1 MSQSQSKFSLWNDLS
16 VGVKLTL
23 IPIFFILVL
32 VTVLYSTI
40 STSRDQQG
48 NIEIVEKVGRQRML
62 QQNHFATA
70 LLVNQGKATRERLD
84 YIRKAWLDGQKAL
97 TFGGP
102 ILVRMNETETMEI
115 PGAPSEELRELLKS
129 QTQAITTSIQEVD
142 RLLKTPTDSPEYDE
156 ILNGLLEKEKE
167 IQEYGMQIARG
178 FTRHMEGQ
186 VDKLIQTEVFV
197 VGCAALLSFLFSWFI
212 ARSISLPLQRVVESA
227 NQIATGNLRIE
238 KLPMKSRDEL
248 GILGVAFNN
257 MLDNLKDLSSQILSV
272 TGNINSAAAEILAST
287 QQQASSTKEQAA
299 TVQEIS
305 ATMQEISQS
314 GTEITDKAKQVAAS
328 AEATSAAGDQGI
340 NAVKVT
346 SRLMEG
352 IRQQVEDVATK
363 IVSLSERTQAIGE
376 IVSTVNEI
384 AEQSNLLA
392 LNASIEAASAG
403 EQGSRFAVVAGE
415 MRNLAQRAKEST
427 VQVGTILG
435 EIQRGINGTV
445 MLTEEA
451 VKRSDSGQQ
460 QATITEQ
467 TIHQMSRTTVE
478 SVHAFQQIIASTSQQ
493 QIGFD
498 QVTQGMRDIR
508 QATEQTAIGTAQL
521 EKALANLNELSLQL
535 GKAVSRYQI

>member
-1 MSQSQSKFSLWNDLS
+1 MTQTSRNAWGDLS
-16 VGVKLTL
+16 VGVKLLFIPLFFLL
-23 IPIFFILVL
+23 ILA
-32 VTVLYSTI
+32 TVLYSTV
-40 STSRDQQG
+40 STSKEQQG
-48 NIEIVEKVGRQRML
+48 NIEVVEKVGRQRML
-62 QQNHFATA
+62 QQQHFATA
-70 LLVNQGKATRERLD
+70 LLVMQGKATRERLD

-97 TFGGP
+97 TYGGP
-102 ILVRMNETETMEI
+102 ILVRMNQPETMVVA
-115 PGAPSEELRELLKS
+115 PAPSDYLRSLLVAQTELISES
-129 QTQAITTSIQEVD
+129 VEEVD
-142 RLLKTPTDSPEYDE
+142 RLLATQADSPGYTEL
-156 ILNGLLEKEKE
+156 LNSLLAKEAE
-167 IQEYGMQIARG
+167 IQNFGIDLAKGY
-178 FTRHMEGQ
+178 TRHMEAQ
-186 VDKLIQTEVFV
+186 VDELIRTEIIVA
-197 VGCAALLSFLFSWFI
+197 VGAGLVSFLFSWFI
-212 ARSISLPLQRVVESA
+212 ARSISLPLQRVVQSA
-227 NQIATGNLRIE
+227 DSIATGNLRLE
-238 KLPMKSRDEL
+238 KVPVASSDEIGRL
-248 GILGVAFNN
+248 GSSFNN
-257 MLDNLKDLSSQILSV
+257 MLDNLKELSGQILSV

-314 GTEITDKAKQVAAS
+314 GNEISEKAKQVAAT
-328 AEATSAAGDQGI
+328 AEATSAAGESGL
-340 NAVKVT
+340 NAVRTT

-363 IVSLSERTQAIGE
+363 IVALSERTQTIGE

-445 MLTEEA
+445 MMTEEA

-460 QATITEQ
+460 QAEITEQ
-467 TIHQMSRTTVE
+467 TIHQMTRTTVE

-508 QATEQTAIGTAQL
+508 QATEQTAIGTSQL

-535 GKAVSRYQI
+535 RAAVSRYQI

>member
-1 MSQSQSKFSLWNDLS
+1 MTQTTRSTWSDLS
-16 VGVKLTL
+16 VGIKLTF
-23 IPIFFILVL
+23 IPLFFIVILAS
-32 VTVLYSTI
+32 VLYSTV
-40 STSRDQQG
+40 STSQEQQG
-48 NIEIVEKVGRQRML
+48 NIEVVEKVGRQRML
-62 QQNHFATA
+62 QQQHFATA
-70 LLVNQGKATRERLD
+70 LLIIQGKATREKMD
-84 YIRKAWLDGQKAL
+84 YIRKVWLDGQKAL
-97 TFGGP
+97 TYGGP
-102 ILVRMNETETMEI
+102 ILARINQTETVQME
-115 PGAPSEELRELLKS
+115 PAPSEYLRSLLQAQTDVITASVVEVDKLLATTIESPAYAELLS
-129 QTQAITTSIQEVD
+129 S
-142 RLLKTPTDSPEYDE
+142 LLA
-156 ILNGLLEKEKE
+156 KEGE
-167 IQEYGMQIARG
+167 IQDFGINIARG
-178 FTRHMEGQ
+178 YTLHMQKQ
-186 VDKLIQTEVFV
+186 VDEMIQTQIGV
-197 VGCAALLSFLFSWFI
+197 VAVAGLLSFLFSWFI
-212 ARSISLPLQRVVESA
+212 ARSISGPLQRVVESA
-227 NQIATGNLRIE
+227 DSIATGNLRVE
-238 KLPMKSRDEL
+238 KMHVSSNDEIGKL
-248 GILGVAFNN
+248 GRSFNN
-257 MLDNLKDLSSQILSV
+257 MLENLKELSGQILNV

-314 GTEITDKAKQVAAS
+314 GNEITEKAKQVAAS
-328 AEATSAAGDQGI
+328 AEATSAAGESGI
-340 NAVKVT
+340 NAVKTT

-363 IVSLSERTQAIGE
+363 IVALSERTQAIGE

-427 VQVGTILG
+427 VQVGAILG

-445 MLTEEA
+445 MMTEEA
-451 VKRSDSGQQ
+451 VKRSDSGKQ
-460 QATITEQ
+460 QAEITEQ
-467 TIHQMSRTTVE
+467 TIHQMTRTTVE

-508 QATEQTAIGTAQL
+508 QATEQTAIGTSQL

-535 GKAVSRYQI
+535 RAAVSRYQV

>member
-1 MSQSQSKFSLWNDLS
+1 MTQTSRSTWNDLS
-16 VGVKLTL
+16 VGIKLTF
-23 IPIFFILVL
+23 IPLFFIIILAS
-32 VTVLYSTI
+32 VLYSTV
-40 STSRDQQG
+40 STSHEQQA
-48 NIEIVEKVGRQRML
+48 NIEVVEKVGRQRML
-62 QQNHFATA
+62 QQQHFATA
-70 LLVNQGKATRERLD
+70 LLIMQGKATREKLE

-97 TFGGP
+97 TYGGP
-102 ILVRMNETETMEI
+102 ILVRLNQPETMMLE
-115 PGAPSEELRELLKS
+115 PAPSEYLR
-129 QTQAITTSIQEVD
+129 
-142 RLLKTPTDSPEYDE
+142 
-156 ILNGLLEKEKE
+156 GLLQAQSELINASVLE
-167 IQEYGMQIARG
+167 
-178 FTRHMEGQ
+178 
-186 VDKLIQTEVFV
+186 VDKLLATSIEAPDYTELLTGLLAKEAEIQDFGINIAKGYTLHMQKQVDEMIQTQIAV
-197 VGCAALLSFLFSWFI
+197 VAVAAVLSFLFSWFI

-227 NQIATGNLRIE
+227 DSIATGNLRVE
-238 KLPMKSRDEL
+238 KMNVTSNDEIGRL
-248 GILGVAFNN
+248 GRSFNN
-257 MLDNLKDLSSQILSV
+257 MLENLKELSGQILNV

-314 GTEITDKAKQVAAS
+314 GNEITEKAKQVAAS
-328 AEATSAAGDQGI
+328 AEATSAAGESGI
-340 NAVKVT
+340 NAVKTT

-363 IVSLSERTQAIGE
+363 IVALSERTQAIGE

-427 VQVGTILG
+427 VQVGAILG

-445 MLTEEA
+445 MMTEEA
-451 VKRSDSGQQ
+451 VKRSDSGKQ
-460 QATITEQ
+460 QAEITEQ
-467 TIHQMSRTTVE
+467 TIHQMTRTTVE

-508 QATEQTAIGTAQL
+508 QATEQTAIGTSQL

-535 GKAVSRYQI
+535 RTAVSRYQV

>member
-1 MSQSQSKFSLWNDLS
+1 MTQTTRSTWSDLS
-16 VGVKLTL
+16 VGIKLTF
-23 IPIFFILVL
+23 IPLFFIIILASI
-32 VTVLYSTI
+32 LYSTV
-40 STSRDQQG
+40 STSREQQG
-48 NIEIVEKVGRQRML
+48 NIEVVEKVGRQRML
-62 QQNHFATA
+62 QQQHFATA
-70 LLVNQGKATRERLD
+70 LLIMQQKATREKMD

-97 TFGGP
+97 TYGGP
-102 ILVRMNETETMEI
+102 ILARLNQPETVQME
-115 PGAPSEELRELLKS
+115 PAPSEYLRSLLQA
-129 QTQAITTSIQEVD
+129 QTEVITASVQEVD
-142 RLLKTPTDSPEYDE
+142 RMLATTIESPVYAELLTS
-156 ILNGLLEKEKE
+156 LQAKEAE
-167 IQEYGMQIARG
+167 IQDFGINIARG
-178 FTRHMEGQ
+178 YTLHMQKQ
-186 VDKLIQTEVFV
+186 VDEMIQTQIAV
-197 VGCAALLSFLFSWFI
+197 VAVAALLSFLFSWFI

-227 NQIATGNLRIE
+227 NSIATGNLRLE
-238 KLPMKSRDEL
+238 KMNVSSNDEIGKL
-248 GILGVAFNN
+248 GRSFNN
-257 MLDNLKDLSSQILSV
+257 MLENLKELSGQILNV

-314 GTEITDKAKQVAAS
+314 GNEITEKAKQVAAS
-328 AEATSAAGDQGI
+328 AEATSAAGESGI
-340 NAVKVT
+340 NAVKTT

-363 IVSLSERTQAIGE
+363 IVALSERTQAIGE

-427 VQVGTILG
+427 VQVGAILG

-445 MLTEEA
+445 MMTEEA
-451 VKRSDSGQQ
+451 VKRSDSGKQ
-460 QATITEQ
+460 QAEITEQ
-467 TIHQMSRTTVE
+467 TIHQMTRTTVE

-508 QATEQTAIGTAQL
+508 QATEQTAIGTSQL

-535 GKAVSRYQI
+535 RTAVSRYQV

>member
-1 MSQSQSKFSLWNDLS
+1 MPQIPRSSWNDLS
-16 VGVKLTL
+16 VGAKLTF
-23 IPIFFILVL
+23 IPLFFLCILGL
-32 VTVLYSTI
+32 VLYSTI
-40 STSRDQQG
+40 STSKDQQG
-48 NIEIVEKVGRQRML
+48 NIEVVEKVGRQRML
-62 QQNHFATA
+62 QQQHFATA
-70 LLVNQGKATRERLD
+70 LLIMQGKATRERLD
-84 YIRKAWLDGQKAL
+84 YIRTTWLDGQKAL
-97 TFGGP
+97 TYGGP
-102 ILVRMNETETMEI
+102 ILIRLNKPETMEMK
-115 PGAPSEELRELLKS
+115 PAPSSHLQGLLQA
-129 QTQAITTSIQEVD
+129 QTQLINDSVKEIDKLLGTPVD
-142 RLLKTPTDSPEYDE
+142 SPDYEEIIARLLA
-156 ILNGLLEKEKE
+156 KETE
-167 IQEYGMQIARG
+167 IQTFGMEIAKG
-178 FTRHMEGQ
+178 YTLHMEGQ
-186 VDKLIQTEVFV
+186 VDQLIQTEVMIAI
-197 VGCAALLSFLFSWFI
+197 AAGLLSFLFSWFI
-212 ARSISLPLQRVVESA
+212 ARSISLPLQRVAESA
-227 NQIATGNLRIE
+227 DSIATGNLRIE
-238 KLPMKSRDEL
+238 KMSVSSRDEIGKL
-248 GILGVAFNN
+248 GTAFNN
-257 MLDNLKDLSSQILSV
+257 MLDNLKELSGQILSV

-314 GTEITDKAKQVAAS
+314 GNEITEKAKQVAAS
-328 AEATSAAGDQGI
+328 AEATSAAGESGI
-340 NAVKVT
+340 NAVKTT

-445 MLTEEA
+445 MMTEEA
-451 VKRSDSGQQ
+451 VKRSDSGKQ
-460 QATITEQ
+460 QAEITEQ
-467 TIHQMSRTTVE
+467 TIHQMTRTTVE

-508 QATEQTAIGTAQL
+508 QATEQTAVGTSQL
-521 EKALANLNELSLQL
+521 EKALANLNDLSLQL
-535 GKAVSRYQI
+535 RTAVSRYQV

>member
-1 MSQSQSKFSLWNDLS
+1 MSQSQSKLSFWNDLS
-16 VGVKLTL
+16 VGVKLIL
-23 IPIFFILVL
+23 IPVFFILVL

-40 STSRDQQG
+40 TTSRDQQG

-70 LLVNQGKATRERLD
+70 LLLMQGKATRERLD
-84 YIRKAWLDGQKAL
+84 YIRKTWLDGQKAL

-102 ILVRMNETETMEI
+102 ILVRMNETETMDI
-115 PGAPSEELRELLKS
+115 PGAPSDELRELLKS
-129 QTQAITTSIQEVD
+129 QTLAITASIQDVE
-142 RLLKTPTDSPEYDE
+142 RMLKTAQDTPEYDE
-156 ILNGLLEKEKE
+156 ILNSLLEKEKE
-167 IQEYGMQIARG
+167 IQEFGMQIARG
-178 FTRHMEGQ
+178 YTRHMEGQ

-197 VGCAALLSFLFSWFI
+197 VACAALLSFLFSWSI

-227 NQIATGNLRIE
+227 NQIATGNLRLE
-238 KLPMKSRDEL
+238 KLPMKSRDEI

-340 NAVKVT
+340 SAVKTT

-451 VKRSDSGQQ
+451 VKRSDSGKQ
-460 QATITEQ
+460 QADITEQ

-508 QATEQTAIGTAQL
+508 QATEQTAVGTAQL

-535 GKAVSRYQI
+535 GKAVSRYQV

>member
-1 MSQSQSKFSLWNDLS
+1 MTQSTRSIWSDLS
-16 VGVKLTL
+16 VGIKLTF
-23 IPIFFILVL
+23 IPIFFILIL
-32 VTVLYSTI
+32 ASVLYSTVT
-40 STSRDQQG
+40 TSREQQG
-48 NIEIVEKVGRQRML
+48 NIEVVEKVGRQRML
-62 QQNHFATA
+62 QQQHFATA
-70 LLVNQGKATRERLD
+70 LLIAQGKASREKLD
-84 YIRKAWLDGQKAL
+84 YLRKVWLDGQKAL
-97 TFGGP
+97 TYGGP
-102 ILVRMNETETMEI
+102 ILVRLNQSEVMQVE
-115 PGAPSEELRELLKS
+115 PAPSEYLRSLLQA
-129 QTQAITTSIQEVD
+129 QTDLINASVPEVD
-142 RLLKTPTDSPEYDE
+142 RLLATAPDSTDYAE
-156 ILNGLLEKEKE
+156 LLTSLLAKEAE
-167 IQEYGMQIARG
+167 IQDFGINIAKGYTLHMQK
-178 FTRHMEGQ
+178 Q
-186 VDKLIQTEVFV
+186 VDELIKMEISV
-197 VGCAALLSFLFSWFI
+197 AAVAGLLSFLFSFFI
-212 ARSISLPLQRVVESA
+212 ARSISVPLQRVVESA
-227 NQIATGNLRIE
+227 DSIATGNLRVE
-238 KLPMKSRDEL
+238 KMNVTSNDEIGRL
-248 GILGVAFNN
+248 GRSFNN
-257 MLDNLKDLSSQILSV
+257 MLENLKELSGQILNV

-314 GTEITDKAKQVAAS
+314 GNEITEKAKQVAAS
-328 AEATSAAGDQGI
+328 AEATSAAGESGI
-340 NAVKVT
+340 NAVKTT

-363 IVSLSERTQAIGE
+363 IVALSERTQAIGE

-445 MLTEEA
+445 MMTEEA
-451 VKRSDSGQQ
+451 VKRSDSGKQ
-460 QATITEQ
+460 QAEITEQ
-467 TIHQMSRTTVE
+467 TIHQMTRTTVE

-508 QATEQTAIGTAQL
+508 QATEQTAVGTSQL

-535 GKAVSRYQI
+535 RAAVSRYQI

>member
-1 MSQSQSKFSLWNDLS
+1 MTQTTHTGWNNLS
-16 VGVKLTL
+16 VSTKLIF
-23 IPIFFILVL
+23 IPVFFLVVL
-32 VTVLYSTI
+32 AAILYSTYTNLK
-40 STSRDQQG
+40 SQQG

-62 QQNHFATA
+62 QQNHFSTA
-70 LLVNQGKATRERLD
+70 LLTAQGKATRERLN
-84 YIRKAWLDGQKAL
+84 YIREVWLDGQKAL
-97 TFGGP
+97 TKGGK
-102 ILVRMNETETMEI
+102 IVIRMNEPEMMDI
-115 PGAPSEELRELLKS
+115 PGAPSDYLKGMLEDQTKLIEDSIKQVDQLL
-129 QTQAITTSIQEVD
+129 D
-142 RLLKTPTDSPEYDE
+142 TPIESPAYSE
-156 ILNGLLEKEKE
+156 ILTSLLAKENE
-167 IQEYGMQIARG
+167 IQTIGVELAKGY
-178 FTRHMEGQ
+178 THHMEDQ
-186 VDKLIQTEVFV
+186 LEDLIQLQGV
-197 VGCAALLSFLFSWFI
+197 VVLVAGILSFLFSWSI

-227 NQIATGNLRIE
+227 NNIATGNLRME
-238 KLPMKSRDEL
+238 KLTVNGNDEIGKL
-248 GILGVAFNN
+248 GIAFNN
-257 MLDNLKDLSSQILSV
+257 MLDNLKSLSSQILAV

-314 GTEITDKAKQVAAS
+314 GTEITEKAKQVAAS
-328 AEATSAAGDQGI
+328 AEATSAAGESGI
-340 NAVKVT
+340 NAVKTT

-451 VKRSDSGQQ
+451 VKRSDTGKQ
-460 QATITEQ
+460 QADITEQ
-467 TIHQMSRTTVE
+467 TIHQMTRTTVE
-478 SVHAFQQIIASTSQQ
+478 SVHAFQQIIGSTSQQ

-521 EKALANLNELSLQL
+521 EKALANLNELSLEL
-535 GKAVSRYQI
+535 RSAVSRYQI

>member
-1 MSQSQSKFSLWNDLS
+1 MTQTSRNAWGDLS
-16 VGVKLTL
+16 VGVKLLFIPLFFLL
-23 IPIFFILVL
+23 ILA
-32 VTVLYSTI
+32 TVLYSTV
-40 STSRDQQG
+40 STSKEQQG
-48 NIEIVEKVGRQRML
+48 NIEVVEKVGRQRML
-62 QQNHFATA
+62 QQQHFATA
-70 LLVNQGKATRERLD
+70 LLVMQGKATRERLD

-97 TFGGP
+97 TYGGP
-102 ILVRMNETETMEI
+102 ILVRMNQPETMVVA
-115 PGAPSEELRELLKS
+115 PAPSDYLRSLLVAQTEL
-129 QTQAITTSIQEVD
+129 ITESVEEVD
-142 RLLKTPTDSPEYDE
+142 RLLASQADSPGYTEL
-156 ILNGLLEKEKE
+156 LNGLLAKEAE
-167 IQEYGMQIARG
+167 IQNFGIDLAKGY
-178 FTRHMEGQ
+178 TRHMEAQ
-186 VDKLIQTEVFV
+186 VDELIRTEIIVA
-197 VGCAALLSFLFSWFI
+197 VGAGLVSFLFSWFI
-212 ARSISLPLQRVVESA
+212 ARSISLPLQRVVQSA
-227 NQIATGNLRIE
+227 DSIATGNLRLE
-238 KLPMKSRDEL
+238 KVPVASSDEIGRL
-248 GILGVAFNN
+248 GSSFNN
-257 MLDNLKDLSSQILSV
+257 MLDNLKELSGQILNV

-314 GTEITDKAKQVAAS
+314 GNEISEKAKQVAAT
-328 AEATSAAGDQGI
+328 AEATSAAGESGL
-340 NAVKVT
+340 NAVRTT

-363 IVSLSERTQAIGE
+363 IVALSERTQTIGE

-445 MLTEEA
+445 MMTEEA

-460 QATITEQ
+460 QAEITEQ
-467 TIHQMSRTTVE
+467 TIHQMTRTTVE

-508 QATEQTAIGTAQL
+508 QATEQTAIGTSQL

-535 GKAVSRYQI
+535 RAAVSRYQI

>member
-1 MSQSQSKFSLWNDLS
+1 MTQSSSSAWSNLS
-16 VGVKLTL
+16 VGLKLAL
-23 IPIFFILVL
+23 IPLFFVIVL
-32 VTVLYSTI
+32 TVALYSTV
-40 STSRDQQG
+40 STSREQQG
-48 NIEIVEKVGRQRML
+48 NIEVVEKVGRQRML
-62 QQNHFATA
+62 QQQHFATA
-70 LLVNQGKATRERLD
+70 LLMMQQKATREKLD

-102 ILVRMNETETMEI
+102 ILKRLNQPEI
-115 PGAPSEELRELLKS
+115 IQMKAAPSDYLR
-129 QTQAITTSIQEVD
+129 
-142 RLLKTPTDSPEYDE
+142 
-156 ILNGLLEKEKE
+156 GLLQAQTEV
-167 IQEYGMQIARG
+167 INASIVD
-178 FTRHMEGQ
+178 
-186 VDKLIQTEVFV
+186 VDKLLTTQLDSAQYSELLASLLAKETEIQNLGIDLAQGFTQHMEKQVDELIKTEIMVAV
-197 VGCAALLSFLFSWFI
+197 VAGLLSFLFSWFV
-212 ARSISLPLQRVVESA
+212 ARSISLPLRRVVESA
-227 NQIATGNLRIE
+227 DSIATGNLRIGRMSVTSTDE
-238 KLPMKSRDEL
+238 IGKLGHS
-248 GILGVAFNN
+248 FNN
-257 MLDNLKDLSSQILSV
+257 MLDNLKELSGQILNV

-314 GTEITDKAKQVAAS
+314 GNEITEKAKQVAAS
-328 AEATSAAGDQGI
+328 AEATSAAGESGI
-340 NAVKVT
+340 NAVKTT

-415 MRNLAQRAKEST
+415 MRNLAQRAKDST
-427 VQVGTILG
+427 VQVGSILG

-445 MLTEEA
+445 MMTEEA
-451 VKRSDSGQQ
+451 VKRSDSGKQ
-460 QATITEQ
+460 QAEITEQ
-467 TIHQMSRTTVE
+467 TIHQMTRTTVE

-508 QATEQTAIGTAQL
+508 QATEQTAIGTSQL

-535 GKAVSRYQI
+535 RTAVSRYQI

>member
-1 MSQSQSKFSLWNDLS
+1 MNQTTHTGWNNLS
-16 VGVKLTL
+16 VGTKLIF
-23 IPIFFILVL
+23 IPVFFLAVL
-32 VTVLYSTI
+32 AAILYSTFTNLN
-40 STSRDQQG
+40 SQKG
-48 NIEIVEKVGRQRML
+48 NIEVVEKVGRQRML
-62 QQNHFATA
+62 QQNHFSTA
-70 LLVNQGKATRERLD
+70 LLISQQKSTRERLD
-84 YIRKAWLDGQKAL
+84 YIRKVWVDGQKAL
-97 TFGGP
+97 TYGGP
-102 ILVRMNETETMEI
+102 IIVRMNHPETMDMA
-115 PGAPSEELRELLKS
+115 PAPSDYLKNLLQS
-129 QTQAITTSIQEVD
+129 QTQVIDKSIDEVD
-142 RLLKTPTDSPEYDE
+142 QLLATPVDSPAFSE
-156 ILNGLLEKEKE
+156 LLTSLLAKENE
-167 IQEYGMQIARG
+167 IQTIGVEIAKG
-178 FTRHMEGQ
+178 YTQYMEDQ
-186 VDKLIQTEVFV
+186 LEDLIQLQSV
-197 VGCAALLSFLFSWFI
+197 VVLVAGILSFLFSWSI
-212 ARSISLPLQRVVESA
+212 ARSISLPLQRVVEAADS
-227 NQIATGNLRIE
+227 IATGNLRMD
-238 KLPMKSRDEL
+238 KLSVKGNDEI
-248 GILGVAFNN
+248 GKLGVAFNN
-257 MLDNLKDLSSQILSV
+257 MLDNLKFLNTQILGV

-314 GTEITDKAKQVAAS
+314 GTEITEKAKQVAAS
-328 AEATSAAGDQGI
+328 AEATSAAGESGI
-340 NAVKVT
+340 NAVKTT

-451 VKRSDSGQQ
+451 VKRSDSGKQ
-460 QATITEQ
+460 QADITEQ
-467 TIHQMSRTTVE
+467 TIHQMTRTTVE
-478 SVHAFQQIIASTSQQ
+478 SVHAFQQIIGSTSQQ

-521 EKALANLNELSLQL
+521 EKALANLNDLSLEL
-535 GKAVSRYQI
+535 RTAVSRYQV

>member
-1 MSQSQSKFSLWNDLS
+1 MTQPPRSTWSDLN
-16 VGVKLTL
+16 VGVKLTF
-23 IPIFFILVL
+23 IPLFFIIILAS
-32 VTVLYSTI
+32 VLYSTV
-40 STSRDQQG
+40 STSREQQA
-48 NIEIVEKVGRQRML
+48 NIEVVEKVGRQRML
-62 QQNHFATA
+62 QQQHFATA
-70 LLVNQGKATRERLD
+70 LLIMQGKAAREKMD
-84 YIRKAWLDGQKAL
+84 YLRKAWLDGQKAL
-97 TFGGP
+97 TYGGP
-102 ILVRMNETETMEI
+102 ILARLNQSETIQME
-115 PGAPSEELRELLKS
+115 PAPSEYLRNLLQA
-129 QTQAITTSIQEVD
+129 QTEIITASVQEVD
-142 RLLKTPTDSPEYDE
+142 RMLASSIESPAYAE
-156 ILNGLLEKEKE
+156 ILASLLAKEVE
-167 IQEYGMQIARG
+167 IQDFGINIARG
-178 FTRHMEGQ
+178 YTLHMQKQ
-186 VDKLIQTEVFV
+186 VDEMIQTQIAV
-197 VGCAALLSFLFSWFI
+197 VAVAGLLSFLFSWFI

-227 NQIATGNLRIE
+227 DSIATGNLRVE
-238 KLPMKSRDEL
+238 KMHVTSNDEIGKL
-248 GILGVAFNN
+248 GRSFNN
-257 MLDNLKDLSSQILSV
+257 MLDNLKELSGQILNV

-314 GTEITDKAKQVAAS
+314 GNEITEKAKQVAAS
-328 AEATSAAGDQGI
+328 AEATSAAGESGI
-340 NAVKVT
+340 NAVKTT

-363 IVSLSERTQAIGE
+363 IVALSERTQAIGE

-427 VQVGTILG
+427 VQVGAILG

-445 MLTEEA
+445 MMTEEA
-451 VKRSDSGQQ
+451 VKRSDSGKQ
-460 QATITEQ
+460 QADITEQ
-467 TIHQMSRTTVE
+467 TIHQMTRTTVE

-508 QATEQTAIGTAQL
+508 QATEQTAVGTSQL

-535 GKAVSRYQI
+535 RTAVSRYQV